1 MYQREVLGLSEAR
14 AAVEAAL
21 SEAYKQP
28 DRAMSIAVVDDR
40 GDLVCCAR
48 MDGAYPLYM
57 HMAINK
63 AYTAARMLKDTA
75 AFAKRE
81 RELGRELTTWGD
93 SKFTFVKGGQCII
106 RPGEGYIPGSTSKGT
121 VLGGIGAS
129 GRSAEEDETIAL
141 AGLKAIKL

>member
-28 DRAMSIAVVDDR
+28 ERPMAVAVVDDR
-40 GDLVCCAR
+40 GDLVYCAR

-63 AYTAARMLKDTA
+63 AYTAARMLRDTA
-75 AFAKRE
+75 AFAERE
-81 RELGRELTTWGD
+81 RELGRELTQLAIVLPVCRFLHFIATIGL
-93 SKFTFVKGGQCII
+93 
-106 RPGEGYIPGSTSKGT
+106 GESSEAKWQ
-121 VLGGIGAS
+121 
-129 GRSAEEDETIAL
+129 D
-141 AGLKAIKL
+141 